1 MNLIESARIALRSL
15 SANKMRASL
24 TMLGIIIGVAAV
36 IALMGVG
43 RGAQA
48 AIDSSINSMGT
59 NLLFVSPGAT
69 NQGGVR
75 TAQGSAPTLTYQDAQ
90 ALLDPVNA
98 PAIAAVAPEMDTSGQ
113 VVYLGNNVST
123 RVLGV
128 TPDYSPV
135 RNYVVQEGNF
145 ITQANVT
152 DQSAVAIL
160 GANVASELF
169 TNGQDPVGQEIRI
182 NNVPFT
188 VVGVLVAKGGSGFA
202 NQDDQVLV
210 PITTA
215 QSRLQRNQTASGNTV
230 SQISVQVVSQSQM
243 TAATQQITAILEQ
256 RHHIRTTDDFTIQSE
271 DALLASA
278 NQVTGILTV
287 FLGGVA
293 GISLLVGGIGIMNI
307 MLVSVT
313 ERTREIG
320 IRKAI
325 GATRSN
331 ILSQFLTEATILSV
345 MGGLIGVGFGVLIAH
360 FVSGINLGSTPIHA
374 VVSLI
379 RSCWRPVSPWPSAC
393 SSASTPPTGQP
404 ASTRSMPCITSDTS
418 PVDE

>member
-1 MNLIESARIALRSL
+1 MDLLESFRIAMRSL
-15 SANKMRASL
+15 SANKMRAGL

-69 NQGGVR
+69 TTGGVR
-75 TAQGSAPTLTYQDAQ
+75 AAQGSAQTLTYQDAQ
-90 ALLDPVNA
+90 ALLDPANA
-98 PAIAAVAPEMDTSGQ
+98 PAVAAVAPEMDAFGQ
-113 VVYLGNNVST
+113 VVFQGNNVNT

-128 TPDYSPV
+128 TPDYGPV
-135 RNYVVQEGNF
+135 RNYVVQDGNF
-145 ITQANVT
+145 ITDANVT
-152 DQSAVAIL
+152 AKSSVAVL
-160 GANVASELF
+160 GANVAGELF
-169 TNGQDPVGQEIRI
+169 TNGQDPVGQTVRI
-182 NNVPFT
+182 NNIAFQ
-188 VVGVLVAKGGSGFA
+188 VVGVLTAKGGSGGG

-215 QSRLQRNQTASGNTV
+215 QSRLQRNQTASGNSV
-230 SQISVQVVSQSQM
+230 SQISVQVTDKSQM

-256 RHHIRTTDDFTIQSE
+256 RHHIRTTDDFSIQSQ
-271 DALLASA
+271 DTLLASA
-278 NQVTGILTV
+278 NQVTGILTL

-325 GATRSN
+325 GATRGN
-331 ILSQFLTEATILSV
+331 VLSQFLTEATILSV
-345 MGGLIGVGFGVLIAH
+345 MGGLMGVALGVIIAH
-360 FVSGINLGSTPIHA
+360 FVSGINLGSSPIHA
-374 VVSLI
+374 VVAPDSILLATGFALAIGLFFGIYPAYRASSLNPI
-379 RSCWRPVSPWPSAC
+379 DALHF
-393 SSASTPPTGQP
+393 
-404 ASTRSMPCITSDTS
+404 
-418 PVDE
+418 E